1 MTNPTNDKLPYT
13 SLSMPCKECP
23 SAAAAAAP
31 AEEQEQPAE
40 PEPEVT
46 MPEITMPI
54 RTNNPTNDN
63 ELHSSSAAAAPA
75 VEQPAEPEVKPEVMP
90 TEVSMP
96 IEVIT
101 KEAHEQ
107 ELASL
112 RADLEAEA
120 LFWKTKCQATDEQ
133 WNKTR
138 SKLRDMYCRHYG
150 FDIIHKQEAH
160 KHSTQAHTQQQQ
172 HQAGGMANHH
182 NANNKP
188 IAVCV
193 SVCSQSPSTAAQQPQ
208 LVSVNKVAEQ
218 EGKGKEPTRRDQ
230 ILRRWLQKEKEDKVR
245 LQQIQLAHTRTL
257 SGTTMIV
264 VSPTNSTTTQQ
275 VVEE

>member
-1 MTNPTNDKLPYT
+1 MDVIRSHCSQEESFSRTITTNPTNDKLPYT
-13 SLSMPCKECP
+13 SSIMTCKECP
-23 SAAAAAAP
+23 PAAAAAAS
-31 AEEQEQPAE
+31 AEEQEQPEE
-40 PEPEVT
+40 PEPVV
-46 MPEITMPI
+46 MPEVI
-54 RTNNPTNDN
+54 
-63 ELHSSSAAAAPA
+63 
-75 VEQPAEPEVKPEVMP
+75 EVMP
-90 TEVSMP
+90 EVSMP
-96 IEVIT
+96 EPEVIT

-120 LFWKTKCQATDEQ
+120 LFWKTKCQTTDEQ

-150 FDIIHKQEAH
+150 FDIIQKQQAHKQQAR
-160 KHSTQAHTQQQQ
+160 TQY
-172 HQAGGMANHH
+172 QAGGMANHH

-188 IAVCV
+188 TNACV

-218 EGKGKEPTRRDQ
+218 EEKGKENELTLTKRDK
-230 ILRRWLQKEKEDKVR
+230 ILRRWLQKEKEDKGR

-257 SGTTMIV
+257 SGTAIAI
-264 VSPTNSTTTQQ
+264 VSPTNSTQ
-275 VVEE
+275 VE

>member
-120 LFWKTKCQATDEQ
+120 LFWKTKCQTTDEQ

-150 FDIIHKQEAH
+150 FDIIQKQQAHKQQAR
-160 KHSTQAHTQQQQ
+160 TQY
-172 HQAGGMANHH
+172 QAGGMANHH

-188 IAVCV
+188 TNACV

-218 EGKGKEPTRRDQ
+218 EEKGKENELTLTKRDK
-230 ILRRWLQKEKEDKVR
+230 ILRRWLQKEKEDKGR

-257 SGTTMIV
+257 SGKAIAI
-264 VSPTNSTTTQQ
+264 VSPTNSTQ
-275 VVEE
+275 VE

>member
-13 SLSMPCKECP
+13 SSSMTCKECP
-23 SAAAAAAP
+23 SKSAAAAP
-31 AEEQEQPAE
+31 VEEQEKPAE
-40 PEPEVT
+40 PEPEV
-46 MPEITMPI
+46 TMPI

-63 ELHSSSAAAAPA
+63 ELPSSSAAAAPA
-75 VEQPAEPEVKPEVMP
+75 VEQPAEPEVIPEVIKVMP
-90 TEVSMP
+90 T
-96 IEVIT
+96 EVIT

-120 LFWKTKCQATDEQ
+120 LFWKTKCQTTDEQ

-150 FDIIHKQEAH
+150 FDIVAHSTEAH
-160 KHSTQAHTQQQQ
+160 THKQQQ

-188 IAVCV
+188 TSACV
-193 SVCSQSPSTAAQQPQ
+193 SVCSQSPSTAQQQPQ

-218 EGKGKEPTRRDQ
+218 AKENKNELTLTRRDK

-257 SGTTMIV
+257 SGTAMVV
-264 VSPTNSTTTQQ
+264 VSPTNSTTS
-275 VVEE
+275 